1 MTTIHYALRYPD
13 PITSTGTGRGW
24 SGFARLARQTINIAR
39 RICSEMDEIT
49 FDEPIITADY

>member
-13 PITSTGTGRGW
+13 PITSPGTGRGG
-24 SGFARLARQTINIAR
+24 SEFARLARQTINIAR

-49 FDEPIITADY
+49 FDEPIITAD